1 MNNFSDGKSD
11 GLALFYVK
19 DGVVYPIAIRKEE
32 LELLDMMIA
41 SMITQASPI
50 MDVPIGK
57 VEMINK

>member
-1 MNNFSDGKSD
+1 MRNFSDGKSD

-19 DGVVYPIAIRKEE
+19 DGVVYPIAICKEE

-41 SMITQASPI
+41 SMITKASPI

-57 VEMINK
+57 AKMINK